1 MPATEPQQNKAED
14 LQVKLSAVLRL
25 IEEAE
30 GLIQAQEQ
38 QVDRMRTSGLDCR
51 HAQGLLEAYRA
62 SARIAI
68 QEKARAGSK
77 IGASQLPLIR
87 LLIEWTTWVEE
98 VFHDAFPSLGYR
110 TTLRQELLDHLPS
123 SANDS
128 CRLVLCQEH
137 GVLVNRDVPS

>member
-38 QVDRMRTSGLDCR
+38 QVDKMRTSGLDCR

-68 QEKARAGSK
+68 QEKR
-77 IGASQLPLIR
+77 
-87 LLIEWTTWVEE
+87 
-98 VFHDAFPSLGYR
+98 
-110 TTLRQELLDHLPS
+110 ELEAKLAHRS
-123 SANDS
+123 S
-128 CRLVLCQEH
+128 
-137 GVLVNRDVPS
+137 P